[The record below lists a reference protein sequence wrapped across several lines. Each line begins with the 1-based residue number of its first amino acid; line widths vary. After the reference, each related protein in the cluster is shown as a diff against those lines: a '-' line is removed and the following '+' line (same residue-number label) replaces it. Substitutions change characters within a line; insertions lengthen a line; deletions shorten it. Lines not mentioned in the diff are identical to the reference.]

1 MLKMLGKLGLG
12 LENFFTDVFKFEN
25 LLTNFNETRKW

>member
-1 MLKMLGKLGLG
+1 MFKI
-12 LENFFTDVFKFEN
+12 FTDVFKFEN